1 MNLSADLVHSL
12 THHTRRSEQAI
23 GVDFDSELVNALYGC
38 LVDMTLEDIAKKV
51 LRVSLVTY
59 LNDIKEKSEELRGKK
74 LKKKEYLKQAKE
86 LIKQA
91 QLAAAMMEQLNG

>member
-38 LVDMTLEDIAKKV
+38 LVDMTLEDIAKRV
-51 LRVSLVTY
+51 LRVSLVNY
-59 LNDIKEKSEELRGKK
+59 LNEIKEQSEALRGKK

-86 LIKQA
+86 LIGQA

>member
-23 GVDFDSELVNALYGC
+23 GVDFDSELVLALYGVC
-38 LVDMTLEDIAKKV
+38 EQLTLEEIAAKV
-51 LRVSLVTY
+51 LKVSLVQY
-59 LNDIKEKSEELRGKK
+59 LNEIRDESEQLRNKK

-86 LIKQA
+86 LIERA
-91 QLAAAMMEQLNG
+91 QLAAAMLGQLNG